1 MLLDSESDNDLQADQ
16 RAEILALIEA
26 AVKQGLPWDYYLS
39 LAAKRSGSNS
49 ASALSQ
55 VLGYDDIMSLPRST
69 TRETRDDGRRYLMW
83 RKITG

>member
-1 MLLDSESDNDLQADQ
+1 MLLDSDSDDDLQAGQ
-16 RAEILALIEA
+16 RAEVLALIEA

-39 LAAKRSGSNS
+39 LAAKRGSS
-49 ASALSQ
+49 HSDLGQ